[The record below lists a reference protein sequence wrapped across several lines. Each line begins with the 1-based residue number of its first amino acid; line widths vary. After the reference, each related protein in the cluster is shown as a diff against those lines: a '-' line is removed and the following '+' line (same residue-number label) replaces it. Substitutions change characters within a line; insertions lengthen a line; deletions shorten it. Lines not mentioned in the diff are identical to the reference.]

1 LFHTEVL
8 PVVEF
13 HLAED
18 ISDEEAQRLL
28 DQEYI
33 KPKKGRD
40 SEWKVWIHMLYS

>member
-1 LFHTEVL
+1 VL

-40 SEWKVWIHMLYS
+40 SEWKV